1 MKEEKKNCF
10 QNRELSWLQFNER
23 VLEEAEDKNV
33 PLCERL
39 SFLSIFQSNLDEF
52 FMVRVGSLR
61 DQMLLSESAKDNKTN
76 MTAQEQIVEIL
87 KRCKELGVKKD
98 KIYLELLGLLEKEG
112 VRIINFQ
119 SISKKETE
127 YLENYFEKEISP
139 LLSSIVVGKKQPFP
153 FLKNKNIYVAAILNT
168 KNEKEKIA
176 IIPCN
181 TGVFER
187 LIELPSRRG
196 SFVLAEELILHF
208 LPKVF
213 KNYKINAKSL
223 IRITRNADIDA
234 EQIYDEDLDYRE
246 HMAEVV
252 KRRRKLSPIRLE
264 YSRELDGATVAT
276 LCKYMDLKKE
286 QTFYSHAPIDLSF
299 VSNIRDYLRGKSNLF
314 FEKRVPQS
322 PASIN
327 PRKYMIEQIE
337 KKDILL
343 SYPYESM
350 RPFLHLLSQA
360 AVDPDVVSIKMTLY
374 RLAKSSK
381 IVSALIE
388 AVENGKQVDVLVEL
402 KARFDEEN
410 NIEWSR
416 RLEAAGCHVI
426 YGLDDLKVHSKLCLI
441 TLKKQGKIEY
451 ITQIGTGNYNEKT
464 AKLYT
469 DLSLM
474 TANPDIGQEASSV
487 FQAIALGEV
496 VDNVEHLMV
505 APKCLQNKVLDLIT
519 RETEKAKKGEDAYI
533 GIKMNSLT
541 DKKIMNQLI
550 KASRAGV
557 KIDLI
562 VRGICCLRSKIPGYT
577 DNIRIISIVGRYLEH
592 SRIYIFGKGT
602 EEKMY
607 LSSADLMTR
616 NTVRRLEVAVPIYDT
631 TIKNRIRTM
640 FQTMLK
646 DNIKA
651 REQMPDGKYVKVKR
665 EGETLNVQ
673 EFLFEQ
679 AYEMAG
685 NPLKKESID
694 TEEIIEDQEMAEVT
708 EKPWEESAEV
718 PEEAEE
724 TKENKRKP
732 GRPKK
737 IETEKKSNRP
747 KKTETK
753 RKPGR
758 PRKTKIE
765 TVEKSQTEEEVKEV

>member
-1 MKEEKKNCF
+1 MENKISYFYKFDFFILLFFDKIKRDFLAIFYDKKYHEIRGGKPYERGEKNCF

-23 VLEEAEDKNV
+23 VLEEAADKNV

-52 FMVRVGSLR
+52 FMVRVGSLC
-61 DQMLLSESAKDNKTN
+61 DQMLLSETAKDNKTN
-76 MTAQEQIVEIL
+76 MTAQEQITEIL

-187 LIELPSRRG
+187 LIALPSRRG

-223 IRITRNADIDA
+223 IRVTRNADIDA

-252 KRRRKLSPIRLE
+252 KRRTKLSPIRLE

-276 LCKYMDLKKE
+276 LCKYMGLKKE

-299 VSNIRDYLRGKSNLF
+299 VSNIRDYLRGNGDLF
-314 FEKRVPQS
+314 FQKRVPQS

-327 PRKYMIEQIE
+327 PKKAIIEQIE

-360 AVDPDVVSIKMTLY
+360 AIDPNVVSIKMTLY

-464 AKLYT
+464 AQLYT

-505 APKCLQNKVLDLIT
+505 APKCLQNKVLDLIE
-519 RETEKAKKGEDAYI
+519 RETEKAKNGQEAYI

-577 DNIRIISIVGRYLEH
+577 DNIRVISIVGRYLEH
-592 SRIYIFGKGT
+592 SRIYIFGKGK
-602 EEKMY
+602 EEKC
-607 LSSADLMTR
+607 
-616 NTVRRLEVAVPIYDT
+616 I
-631 TIKNRIRTM
+631 
-640 FQTMLK
+640 
-646 DNIKA
+646 
-651 REQMPDGKYVKVKR
+651 
-665 EGETLNVQ
+665 
-673 EFLFEQ
+673 FL
-679 AYEMAG
+679 
-685 NPLKKESID
+685 LL
-694 TEEIIEDQEMAEVT
+694 T
-708 EKPWEESAEV
+708 
-718 PEEAEE
+718 
-724 TKENKRKP
+724 
-732 GRPKK
+732 
-737 IETEKKSNRP
+737 
-747 KKTETK
+747 
-753 RKPGR
+753 
-758 PRKTKIE
+758 
-765 TVEKSQTEEEVKEV
+765 